1 MAKSKFTLNFFI
13 GLFVVAGFILV
24 AVAIIWFG
32 TSKLFRENFYFVTYF
47 EGSVE
52 GISKGTP
59 VKYLGV
65 PVGSVYEI
73 RVAPDGRMI
82 EVIMVIEKTIKISD
96 SLRVKI
102 ELSGLTGGRFLQ
114 LFYTNDPY
122 ILEWHPKLTF
132 TPPFT
137 LINSAPS
144 GIETLEAGVR
154 EAVNRLMEFQF
165 REVSGKIVQ
174 FLTDA
179 SNFLTN
185 EKLLTTIHDLQQT
198 TEHLSS
204 FASKMDTSNI
214 IMELELASKNI
225 VTITHKLEMFADSL
239 QKEVSDAR
247 IASRIDSTFRRADS
261 LINFGTNFVYVFGTK
276 AELLTFTINDLI
288 NGLKRS
294 NAMIQKLIREYTINP
309 GQLLLSEPPPKDEK

>member
-1 MAKSKFTLNFFI
+1 MAKTRFTLNFFI
-13 GLFVVAGFILV
+13 GLFVVAGFILI
-24 AVAIIWFG
+24 AIAIIWFG
-32 TSKLFRENFYFVTYF
+32 TSKFFRENIYFVTYF

-82 EVIMVIEKTIKISD
+82 EVVMVIEKTLQVTD

-137 LINSAPS
+137 LIKSAPS

-165 REVSGKIVQ
+165 REVSEKIIH
-174 FLTDA
+174 FLSNA
-179 SNFLTN
+179 SDFLTN
-185 EKLLTTIHDLQQT
+185 EELLNTIQNLQQT
-198 TEHLSS
+198 TQHLSS
-204 FASKMDTSNI
+204 FASKIDTSNFI
-214 IMELELASKNI
+214 VELEVASHNI
-225 VTITHKLEMFADSL
+225 VKITQKLEMFADSL
-239 QKEVSDAR
+239 QKEVNDAKV
-247 IASRIDSTFRRADS
+247 AARIDSTFKRADS
-261 LINFGTNFVYVFGTK
+261 LINVGTNFVYTFGTK

-294 NAMIQKLIREYTINP
+294 NAMIQKLIREYTLNP